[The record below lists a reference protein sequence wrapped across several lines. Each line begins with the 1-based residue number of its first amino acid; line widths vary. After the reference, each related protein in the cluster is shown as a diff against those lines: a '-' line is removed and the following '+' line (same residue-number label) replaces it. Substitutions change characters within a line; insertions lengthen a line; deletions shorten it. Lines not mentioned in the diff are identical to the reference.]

1 MKSQKA
7 APRGDNLRL
16 YFIVCIFAILCVT
29 LGVSALLTLL
39 LEWLTN
45 TRFTVPTI
53 VWMVLFSVVL
63 GGGLSIIMSRF
74 FLRPVTR
81 LGRAMERVAAGDFT
95 VRLDN
100 PGALGEMRDSY
111 AHFNTMTRALA
122 ATETLQSDFISNVSH
137 EFKTPINAI
146 EGYAMLMQDAGNDP
160 ALQREYADKILLST
174 RRLSEL
180 VNNILLLSKV
190 DNQTVPLEKHP
201 YRLDEQLRRAILLL
215 ERKWTQKQIE
225 WDVDMDEATYTG
237 SESLMLH
244 VWVNLLDNAIKFDP
258 VGGEIRLRL
267 RCEPAHIRIDI
278 SDNGPGIPEDQQ
290 SAIFERFYQASQPQ
304 PVPSELAALPH
315 PIFGFV
321 GALQP
326 CIEYG
331 FVEHAAKAHPEW
343 SFVWIGGEKPGADV
357 SALKAL
363 PNCHFLG
370 IKPNEQLPQYLAHFD
385 VCLNLFASG
394 PLSKDVSP
402 LKFYEYLATGKPIV
416 STRQPDQILQ
426 YAPLIHIADT
436 ADEFVEKCAE
446 ARSDTQP
453 ERVRARIEEGRKS
466 SWDARVEQMCEILR
480 SEKIL

>member
-7 APRGDNLRL
+7 TPRGDNLRL

-45 TRFTVPTI
+45 THFTVPTI

-81 LGRAMERVAAGDFT
+81 MGRAMERVAAGDFT

-190 DNQTVPLEKHP
+190 DNQTRPLEKHP

-237 SESLMLH
+237 NESLMLH

-267 RCEPAHIRIDI
+267 HCESTCIRITV
-278 SDNGPGIPEDQQ
+278 SDNGPGIPKDQQ
-290 SAIFERFYQASQPQ
+290 SAIFERFYQADGSHK
-304 PVPSELAALPH
+304 SEGNGLGLALARR
-315 PIFGFV
+315 IV
-321 GALQP
+321 RM
-326 CIEYG
+326 C
-331 FVEHAAKAHPEW
+331 
-343 SFVWIGGEKPGADV
+343 GGEISVSSEPGKGSCFTV
-357 SALKAL
+357 EL
-363 PNCHFLG
+363 PR
-370 IKPNEQLPQYLAHFD
+370 E
-385 VCLNLFASG
+385 
-394 PLSKDVSP
+394 
-402 LKFYEYLATGKPIV
+402 
-416 STRQPDQILQ
+416 
-426 YAPLIHIADT
+426 
-436 ADEFVEKCAE
+436 
-446 ARSDTQP
+446 
-453 ERVRARIEEGRKS
+453 
-466 SWDARVEQMCEILR
+466 
-480 SEKIL
+480 

>member
-7 APRGDNLRL
+7 TPRGDNLRL

-45 TRFTVPTI
+45 THFTVPTI

-63 GGGLSIIMSRF
+63 GSGLSIIMSRF

-81 LGRAMERVAAGDFT
+81 MGRAMERVAAGDFT

-190 DNQTVPLEKHP
+190 DNQTMPLEKHP

-237 SESLMLH
+237 NESLMLH

-267 RCEPAHIRIDI
+267 HCESTCIRITV
-278 SDNGPGIPEDQQ
+278 SDNGPGIPKDQQ
-290 SAIFERFYQASQPQ
+290 SAIFERFYQADGSHK
-304 PVPSELAALPH
+304 SEGNGLGLALARR
-315 PIFGFV
+315 IV
-321 GALQP
+321 RM
-326 CIEYG
+326 C
-331 FVEHAAKAHPEW
+331 
-343 SFVWIGGEKPGADV
+343 GGEISVSSEPGKGSCFTV
-357 SALKAL
+357 EL
-363 PNCHFLG
+363 PR
-370 IKPNEQLPQYLAHFD
+370 E
-385 VCLNLFASG
+385 
-394 PLSKDVSP
+394 
-402 LKFYEYLATGKPIV
+402 
-416 STRQPDQILQ
+416 
-426 YAPLIHIADT
+426 
-436 ADEFVEKCAE
+436 
-446 ARSDTQP
+446 
-453 ERVRARIEEGRKS
+453 
-466 SWDARVEQMCEILR
+466 
-480 SEKIL
+480 

>member
-7 APRGDNLRL
+7 TPRGDNLRL

-45 TRFTVPTI
+45 THFTVPTI

-81 LGRAMERVAAGDFT
+81 MGRAMERVAAGDFT

-190 DNQTVPLEKHP
+190 DNQTMPLEKHP
-201 YRLDEQLRRAILLL
+201 YRLDEQLRRAILQL

-237 SESLMLH
+237 NESLMLH

-267 RCEPAHIRIDI
+267 HCESTCIRITV
-278 SDNGPGIPEDQQ
+278 SDNGPGIPKDQQ
-290 SAIFERFYQASQPQ
+290 SAIFERFYQADGSHK
-304 PVPSELAALPH
+304 SEGNGLGLALARR
-315 PIFGFV
+315 IV
-321 GALQP
+321 RM
-326 CIEYG
+326 C
-331 FVEHAAKAHPEW
+331 
-343 SFVWIGGEKPGADV
+343 GGEISVSSEPGKGSCFTV
-357 SALKAL
+357 EL
-363 PNCHFLG
+363 PR
-370 IKPNEQLPQYLAHFD
+370 E
-385 VCLNLFASG
+385 
-394 PLSKDVSP
+394 
-402 LKFYEYLATGKPIV
+402 
-416 STRQPDQILQ
+416 
-426 YAPLIHIADT
+426 
-436 ADEFVEKCAE
+436 
-446 ARSDTQP
+446 
-453 ERVRARIEEGRKS
+453 
-466 SWDARVEQMCEILR
+466 
-480 SEKIL
+480 

>member
-7 APRGDNLRL
+7 TPRGDNLRL

-45 TRFTVPTI
+45 THFTVHTI

-81 LGRAMERVAAGDFT
+81 MGRAMERVAAGDFT

-190 DNQTVPLEKHP
+190 DNQTMPLEKHP

-237 SESLMLH
+237 NESLMLH

-267 RCEPAHIRIDI
+267 HCESTCIRITV
-278 SDNGPGIPEDQQ
+278 SDNGPGIPKDQQ
-290 SAIFERFYQASQPQ
+290 SAIFERFYQADGSHK
-304 PVPSELAALPH
+304 SEGNGLGLALARR
-315 PIFGFV
+315 IV
-321 GALQP
+321 RM
-326 CIEYG
+326 C
-331 FVEHAAKAHPEW
+331 
-343 SFVWIGGEKPGADV
+343 GGEISVSSEPGKGSCFTV
-357 SALKAL
+357 EL
-363 PNCHFLG
+363 PR
-370 IKPNEQLPQYLAHFD
+370 E
-385 VCLNLFASG
+385 
-394 PLSKDVSP
+394 
-402 LKFYEYLATGKPIV
+402 
-416 STRQPDQILQ
+416 
-426 YAPLIHIADT
+426 
-436 ADEFVEKCAE
+436 
-446 ARSDTQP
+446 
-453 ERVRARIEEGRKS
+453 
-466 SWDARVEQMCEILR
+466 
-480 SEKIL
+480 

>member
-7 APRGDNLRL
+7 TPRGDNLRL

-45 TRFTVPTI
+45 THFTVPTI

-81 LGRAMERVAAGDFT
+81 MGRAMERVAAGDFT

-111 AHFNTMTRALA
+111 AHFNTRTRALA

-190 DNQTVPLEKHP
+190 DNQTMPLEKHP

-237 SESLMLH
+237 NESLMLH

-267 RCEPAHIRIDI
+267 HCESTCIRITV
-278 SDNGPGIPEDQQ
+278 SDNGPGIPKDQQ
-290 SAIFERFYQASQPQ
+290 SAIFERFYQADGSHK
-304 PVPSELAALPH
+304 SEGNGLGLALARR
-315 PIFGFV
+315 IV
-321 GALQP
+321 RM
-326 CIEYG
+326 C
-331 FVEHAAKAHPEW
+331 
-343 SFVWIGGEKPGADV
+343 GGEISVSSEPGKGSCFTV
-357 SALKAL
+357 EL
-363 PNCHFLG
+363 PR
-370 IKPNEQLPQYLAHFD
+370 E
-385 VCLNLFASG
+385 
-394 PLSKDVSP
+394 
-402 LKFYEYLATGKPIV
+402 
-416 STRQPDQILQ
+416 
-426 YAPLIHIADT
+426 
-436 ADEFVEKCAE
+436 
-446 ARSDTQP
+446 
-453 ERVRARIEEGRKS
+453 
-466 SWDARVEQMCEILR
+466 
-480 SEKIL
+480 

>member
-7 APRGDNLRL
+7 TPRGDNLRL

-45 TRFTVPTI
+45 THFTVPTI

-81 LGRAMERVAAGDFT
+81 MGRAMERVAAGDFT

-180 VNNILLLSKV
+180 VNNILLLAKV
-190 DNQTVPLEKHP
+190 DNQTMPLEKHP

-237 SESLMLH
+237 NESLMLH

-267 RCEPAHIRIDI
+267 HCESTCIRITV
-278 SDNGPGIPEDQQ
+278 SDNGPGIPKDQQ
-290 SAIFERFYQASQPQ
+290 SAIFERFYQADGSHK
-304 PVPSELAALPH
+304 SEGNGLGLALARR
-315 PIFGFV
+315 IV
-321 GALQP
+321 RM
-326 CIEYG
+326 C
-331 FVEHAAKAHPEW
+331 
-343 SFVWIGGEKPGADV
+343 GGEISVSSEPGKGSCFTV
-357 SALKAL
+357 EL
-363 PNCHFLG
+363 PR
-370 IKPNEQLPQYLAHFD
+370 E
-385 VCLNLFASG
+385 
-394 PLSKDVSP
+394 
-402 LKFYEYLATGKPIV
+402 
-416 STRQPDQILQ
+416 
-426 YAPLIHIADT
+426 
-436 ADEFVEKCAE
+436 
-446 ARSDTQP
+446 
-453 ERVRARIEEGRKS
+453 
-466 SWDARVEQMCEILR
+466 
-480 SEKIL
+480 

>member
-7 APRGDNLRL
+7 TPRGDNLRL

-39 LEWLTN
+39 LGWLTN
-45 TRFTVPTI
+45 THFTVPTI

-81 LGRAMERVAAGDFT
+81 MGRAMERVAAGDFT

-190 DNQTVPLEKHP
+190 DNQTMPLEKHP

-237 SESLMLH
+237 NESLMLH

-267 RCEPAHIRIDI
+267 HCESTCIRITV
-278 SDNGPGIPEDQQ
+278 SDNGPGIPKDQQ
-290 SAIFERFYQASQPQ
+290 SAIFERFYQADGSHK
-304 PVPSELAALPH
+304 SEGNGLGLALARR
-315 PIFGFV
+315 IV
-321 GALQP
+321 RM
-326 CIEYG
+326 C
-331 FVEHAAKAHPEW
+331 
-343 SFVWIGGEKPGADV
+343 GGEISVSSEPGKGSCFTV
-357 SALKAL
+357 EL
-363 PNCHFLG
+363 PR
-370 IKPNEQLPQYLAHFD
+370 E
-385 VCLNLFASG
+385 
-394 PLSKDVSP
+394 
-402 LKFYEYLATGKPIV
+402 
-416 STRQPDQILQ
+416 
-426 YAPLIHIADT
+426 
-436 ADEFVEKCAE
+436 
-446 ARSDTQP
+446 
-453 ERVRARIEEGRKS
+453 
-466 SWDARVEQMCEILR
+466 
-480 SEKIL
+480 

>member
-7 APRGDNLRL
+7 TPRGDNLRL

-29 LGVSALLTLL
+29 LGVSALLTIL

-45 TRFTVPTI
+45 THFTVPTI

-81 LGRAMERVAAGDFT
+81 MGRAMERVAAGDFT

-190 DNQTVPLEKHP
+190 DNQTMPLEKHP

-237 SESLMLH
+237 NESLMLH

-267 RCEPAHIRIDI
+267 HCESTCIRITV
-278 SDNGPGIPEDQQ
+278 SDNGPGIPKDQQ
-290 SAIFERFYQASQPQ
+290 SAIFERFYQADGSHK
-304 PVPSELAALPH
+304 SEGNGLGLALARR
-315 PIFGFV
+315 IV
-321 GALQP
+321 RM
-326 CIEYG
+326 C
-331 FVEHAAKAHPEW
+331 
-343 SFVWIGGEKPGADV
+343 GGEISVSSEPGKGSCFTV
-357 SALKAL
+357 EL
-363 PNCHFLG
+363 PR
-370 IKPNEQLPQYLAHFD
+370 E
-385 VCLNLFASG
+385 
-394 PLSKDVSP
+394 
-402 LKFYEYLATGKPIV
+402 
-416 STRQPDQILQ
+416 
-426 YAPLIHIADT
+426 
-436 ADEFVEKCAE
+436 
-446 ARSDTQP
+446 
-453 ERVRARIEEGRKS
+453 
-466 SWDARVEQMCEILR
+466 
-480 SEKIL
+480 

>member
-7 APRGDNLRL
+7 TPRGDNLRL

-45 TRFTVPTI
+45 THFTVPTI
-53 VWMVLFSVVL
+53 VWMVLFSLVL

-81 LGRAMERVAAGDFT
+81 MGRAMERVAAGDFT

-190 DNQTVPLEKHP
+190 DNQTMPLEKHP

-237 SESLMLH
+237 NESLMLH

-267 RCEPAHIRIDI
+267 HCESTCIRITV
-278 SDNGPGIPEDQQ
+278 SDNGPGIPKDQQ
-290 SAIFERFYQASQPQ
+290 SAIFERFYQADGSHK
-304 PVPSELAALPH
+304 SEGNGLGLALARR
-315 PIFGFV
+315 IV
-321 GALQP
+321 RM
-326 CIEYG
+326 C
-331 FVEHAAKAHPEW
+331 
-343 SFVWIGGEKPGADV
+343 GGEISVSSEPGKGSCFTV
-357 SALKAL
+357 EL
-363 PNCHFLG
+363 PR
-370 IKPNEQLPQYLAHFD
+370 E
-385 VCLNLFASG
+385 
-394 PLSKDVSP
+394 
-402 LKFYEYLATGKPIV
+402 
-416 STRQPDQILQ
+416 
-426 YAPLIHIADT
+426 
-436 ADEFVEKCAE
+436 
-446 ARSDTQP
+446 
-453 ERVRARIEEGRKS
+453 
-466 SWDARVEQMCEILR
+466 
-480 SEKIL
+480 

>member
-7 APRGDNLRL
+7 TPRGDNLRL

-45 TRFTVPTI
+45 THFTVPTI

-63 GGGLSIIMSRF
+63 GGGLSMIRSRF

-81 LGRAMERVAAGDFT
+81 MGRAMERVAAGDFT

-190 DNQTVPLEKHP
+190 DNQTMPLEKHP

-237 SESLMLH
+237 NESLMLH

-267 RCEPAHIRIDI
+267 HCESTCIRITV
-278 SDNGPGIPEDQQ
+278 SDNGPGIPKDQQ
-290 SAIFERFYQASQPQ
+290 SAIFERFYQADGSHK
-304 PVPSELAALPH
+304 SEGNGLGLALARR
-315 PIFGFV
+315 IV
-321 GALQP
+321 RM
-326 CIEYG
+326 C
-331 FVEHAAKAHPEW
+331 
-343 SFVWIGGEKPGADV
+343 GGEISVSSEPGKGSCFTV
-357 SALKAL
+357 EL
-363 PNCHFLG
+363 PR
-370 IKPNEQLPQYLAHFD
+370 E
-385 VCLNLFASG
+385 
-394 PLSKDVSP
+394 
-402 LKFYEYLATGKPIV
+402 
-416 STRQPDQILQ
+416 
-426 YAPLIHIADT
+426 
-436 ADEFVEKCAE
+436 
-446 ARSDTQP
+446 
-453 ERVRARIEEGRKS
+453 
-466 SWDARVEQMCEILR
+466 
-480 SEKIL
+480 

>member
-7 APRGDNLRL
+7 TPRGDNLRL

-45 TRFTVPTI
+45 THFTVPTI

-190 DNQTVPLEKHP
+190 DNQTMPLEKHP

-237 SESLMLH
+237 NESLMLH

-267 RCEPAHIRIDI
+267 HCESTCIRITV
-278 SDNGPGIPEDQQ
+278 SDNGPGIPKDQQ
-290 SAIFERFYQASQPQ
+290 SAIFERFYQADGSHK
-304 PVPSELAALPH
+304 SEGNGLGLALARR
-315 PIFGFV
+315 IV
-321 GALQP
+321 RM
-326 CIEYG
+326 C
-331 FVEHAAKAHPEW
+331 
-343 SFVWIGGEKPGADV
+343 GGEISVSSEPGKGSCFTV
-357 SALKAL
+357 EL
-363 PNCHFLG
+363 PR
-370 IKPNEQLPQYLAHFD
+370 E
-385 VCLNLFASG
+385 
-394 PLSKDVSP
+394 
-402 LKFYEYLATGKPIV
+402 
-416 STRQPDQILQ
+416 
-426 YAPLIHIADT
+426 
-436 ADEFVEKCAE
+436 
-446 ARSDTQP
+446 
-453 ERVRARIEEGRKS
+453 
-466 SWDARVEQMCEILR
+466 
-480 SEKIL
+480 

>member
-7 APRGDNLRL
+7 TPRGDNLRL

-29 LGVSALLTLL
+29 LGVSALLTIL

-45 TRFTVPTI
+45 THFTVPTI

-190 DNQTVPLEKHP
+190 DNQTMPLEKHP

-237 SESLMLH
+237 NESLMLH

-267 RCEPAHIRIDI
+267 HCESTCIRITV
-278 SDNGPGIPEDQQ
+278 SDNGPGIPKDQQ
-290 SAIFERFYQASQPQ
+290 SAIFERFYQADGSHK
-304 PVPSELAALPH
+304 SEGNGLGLALARR
-315 PIFGFV
+315 IV
-321 GALQP
+321 RM
-326 CIEYG
+326 C
-331 FVEHAAKAHPEW
+331 
-343 SFVWIGGEKPGADV
+343 GGEISVSSEPGKGSCFTV
-357 SALKAL
+357 EL
-363 PNCHFLG
+363 P
-370 IKPNEQLPQYLAHFD
+370 
-385 VCLNLFASG
+385 
-394 PLSKDVSP
+394 SK
-402 LKFYEYLATGKPIV
+402 
-416 STRQPDQILQ
+416 
-426 YAPLIHIADT
+426 
-436 ADEFVEKCAE
+436 
-446 ARSDTQP
+446 
-453 ERVRARIEEGRKS
+453 
-466 SWDARVEQMCEILR
+466 
-480 SEKIL
+480 

>member
-7 APRGDNLRL
+7 TPRGENLRL

-45 TRFTVPTI
+45 THFTVPTI

-81 LGRAMERVAAGDFT
+81 MGRAMERVAAGDFT

-190 DNQTVPLEKHP
+190 DNQTMPLEKHP

-237 SESLMLH
+237 NESLMLH

-267 RCEPAHIRIDI
+267 HCESTCIRITV
-278 SDNGPGIPEDQQ
+278 SDNGPGIPKDQQ
-290 SAIFERFYQASQPQ
+290 SAIFERFYQADGSHK
-304 PVPSELAALPH
+304 SEGNGLGLALARR
-315 PIFGFV
+315 IV
-321 GALQP
+321 RM
-326 CIEYG
+326 C
-331 FVEHAAKAHPEW
+331 
-343 SFVWIGGEKPGADV
+343 GGEISVSSEPGKGSCFTV
-357 SALKAL
+357 EL
-363 PNCHFLG
+363 PR
-370 IKPNEQLPQYLAHFD
+370 E
-385 VCLNLFASG
+385 
-394 PLSKDVSP
+394 
-402 LKFYEYLATGKPIV
+402 
-416 STRQPDQILQ
+416 
-426 YAPLIHIADT
+426 
-436 ADEFVEKCAE
+436 
-446 ARSDTQP
+446 
-453 ERVRARIEEGRKS
+453 
-466 SWDARVEQMCEILR
+466 
-480 SEKIL
+480 

>member
-7 APRGDNLRL
+7 TPRGDNLRL

-45 TRFTVPTI
+45 THFTVPTI

-81 LGRAMERVAAGDFT
+81 MGRAMERVAAGDFT

-190 DNQTVPLEKHP
+190 DNQTMPLEKHP

-237 SESLMLH
+237 NESLMLH

-267 RCEPAHIRIDI
+267 HCESTCIRITV
-278 SDNGPGIPEDQQ
+278 SDNGPGIPKDQQ
-290 SAIFERFYQASQPQ
+290 SAIFERFYQADGSHK
-304 PVPSELAALPH
+304 SEGNGLGLALARR
-315 PIFGFV
+315 IV
-321 GALQP
+321 RM
-326 CIEYG
+326 C
-331 FVEHAAKAHPEW
+331 
-343 SFVWIGGEKPGADV
+343 GGEISVSSEPGKGSCFTV
-357 SALKAL
+357 EL
-363 PNCHFLG
+363 
-370 IKPNEQLPQYLAHFD
+370 
-385 VCLNLFASG
+385 
-394 PLSKDVSP
+394 LSK
-402 LKFYEYLATGKPIV
+402 
-416 STRQPDQILQ
+416 
-426 YAPLIHIADT
+426 
-436 ADEFVEKCAE
+436 
-446 ARSDTQP
+446 
-453 ERVRARIEEGRKS
+453 
-466 SWDARVEQMCEILR
+466 
-480 SEKIL
+480 

>member
-7 APRGDNLRL
+7 TPRGDNLRL

-45 TRFTVPTI
+45 THFTVPTI
-53 VWMVLFSVVL
+53 LWMVLFSVVL

-81 LGRAMERVAAGDFT
+81 MGRAMERVAAGDFT

-190 DNQTVPLEKHP
+190 DNQTMPLEKHP

-237 SESLMLH
+237 NESLMLH

-267 RCEPAHIRIDI
+267 HCESTCIRITV
-278 SDNGPGIPEDQQ
+278 SDNGPGIPKDQQ
-290 SAIFERFYQASQPQ
+290 SAIFERFYQADGSHK
-304 PVPSELAALPH
+304 SEGNGLGLALARR
-315 PIFGFV
+315 IV
-321 GALQP
+321 RM
-326 CIEYG
+326 C
-331 FVEHAAKAHPEW
+331 
-343 SFVWIGGEKPGADV
+343 GGEISVSSEPGKGSCFTV
-357 SALKAL
+357 EL
-363 PNCHFLG
+363 PR
-370 IKPNEQLPQYLAHFD
+370 E
-385 VCLNLFASG
+385 
-394 PLSKDVSP
+394 
-402 LKFYEYLATGKPIV
+402 
-416 STRQPDQILQ
+416 
-426 YAPLIHIADT
+426 
-436 ADEFVEKCAE
+436 
-446 ARSDTQP
+446 
-453 ERVRARIEEGRKS
+453 
-466 SWDARVEQMCEILR
+466 
-480 SEKIL
+480 

>member
-7 APRGDNLRL
+7 TPRGDNLRL

-45 TRFTVPTI
+45 THFTVPTI

-81 LGRAMERVAAGDFT
+81 MGRAMERVAAGDFT

-190 DNQTVPLEKHP
+190 DNQTMPLEKHP

-237 SESLMLH
+237 NESLMLH

-267 RCEPAHIRIDI
+267 HCESTCIRITV
-278 SDNGPGIPEDQQ
+278 SDNGPGIPKDQQ
-290 SAIFERFYQASQPQ
+290 SAIFERFHQADGSHK
-304 PVPSELAALPH
+304 SEGNGLGLALARR
-315 PIFGFV
+315 IV
-321 GALQP
+321 RM
-326 CIEYG
+326 C
-331 FVEHAAKAHPEW
+331 
-343 SFVWIGGEKPGADV
+343 GGEISVSSEPGKGSCFTV
-357 SALKAL
+357 EL
-363 PNCHFLG
+363 PR
-370 IKPNEQLPQYLAHFD
+370 E
-385 VCLNLFASG
+385 
-394 PLSKDVSP
+394 
-402 LKFYEYLATGKPIV
+402 
-416 STRQPDQILQ
+416 
-426 YAPLIHIADT
+426 
-436 ADEFVEKCAE
+436 
-446 ARSDTQP
+446 
-453 ERVRARIEEGRKS
+453 
-466 SWDARVEQMCEILR
+466 
-480 SEKIL
+480 

>member
-7 APRGDNLRL
+7 TPRGDNLRL

-45 TRFTVPTI
+45 THFTVPTI

-81 LGRAMERVAAGDFT
+81 MGRAMERVAAGDFT

-190 DNQTVPLEKHP
+190 DNQTMPLEKHP

-237 SESLMLH
+237 NESLMLH

-267 RCEPAHIRIDI
+267 HCESTCIRITV
-278 SDNGPGIPEDQQ
+278 SDNGPGIPKDQQ
-290 SAIFERFYQASQPQ
+290 SAIFERFYQADGSHK
-304 PVPSELAALPH
+304 SEGNGLGLALARR
-315 PIFGFV
+315 IV
-321 GALQP
+321 RM
-326 CIEYG
+326 C
-331 FVEHAAKAHPEW
+331 
-343 SFVWIGGEKPGADV
+343 GGEISVSSEPGKGRCFTV
-357 SALKAL
+357 EL
-363 PNCHFLG
+363 PR
-370 IKPNEQLPQYLAHFD
+370 E
-385 VCLNLFASG
+385 
-394 PLSKDVSP
+394 
-402 LKFYEYLATGKPIV
+402 
-416 STRQPDQILQ
+416 
-426 YAPLIHIADT
+426 
-436 ADEFVEKCAE
+436 
-446 ARSDTQP
+446 
-453 ERVRARIEEGRKS
+453 
-466 SWDARVEQMCEILR
+466 
-480 SEKIL
+480 

>member
-7 APRGDNLRL
+7 TPRGDNLRL

-45 TRFTVPTI
+45 THFTVPTI

-81 LGRAMERVAAGDFT
+81 MGRAMERVAAGDFT

-190 DNQTVPLEKHP
+190 DTQTMPLEKHP

-237 SESLMLH
+237 NESLMLH

-267 RCEPAHIRIDI
+267 HCESTCIRITV
-278 SDNGPGIPEDQQ
+278 SDNGPGIPKDQQ
-290 SAIFERFYQASQPQ
+290 SAIFERFYQADGSHK
-304 PVPSELAALPH
+304 SEGNGLGLALARR
-315 PIFGFV
+315 IV
-321 GALQP
+321 RM
-326 CIEYG
+326 C
-331 FVEHAAKAHPEW
+331 
-343 SFVWIGGEKPGADV
+343 GGEISVSSEPGKGSCFTV
-357 SALKAL
+357 EL
-363 PNCHFLG
+363 PR
-370 IKPNEQLPQYLAHFD
+370 E
-385 VCLNLFASG
+385 
-394 PLSKDVSP
+394 
-402 LKFYEYLATGKPIV
+402 
-416 STRQPDQILQ
+416 
-426 YAPLIHIADT
+426 
-436 ADEFVEKCAE
+436 
-446 ARSDTQP
+446 
-453 ERVRARIEEGRKS
+453 
-466 SWDARVEQMCEILR
+466 
-480 SEKIL
+480 

>member
-7 APRGDNLRL
+7 TPRGDNLRL

-45 TRFTVPTI
+45 THFTVPTI

-63 GGGLSIIMSRF
+63 GGGLSIIMSSF

-81 LGRAMERVAAGDFT
+81 MGRAMERVAAGDFT

-190 DNQTVPLEKHP
+190 DNQTMPLEKHP

-237 SESLMLH
+237 NESLMLH

-267 RCEPAHIRIDI
+267 HCESTCIRITV
-278 SDNGPGIPEDQQ
+278 SDNGPGIPKDQQ
-290 SAIFERFYQASQPQ
+290 SAIFERFYQADGSHK
-304 PVPSELAALPH
+304 SEGNGLGLALARR
-315 PIFGFV
+315 IV
-321 GALQP
+321 RM
-326 CIEYG
+326 C
-331 FVEHAAKAHPEW
+331 
-343 SFVWIGGEKPGADV
+343 GGEISVSSEPGKGSCFTV
-357 SALKAL
+357 EL
-363 PNCHFLG
+363 PR
-370 IKPNEQLPQYLAHFD
+370 E
-385 VCLNLFASG
+385 
-394 PLSKDVSP
+394 
-402 LKFYEYLATGKPIV
+402 
-416 STRQPDQILQ
+416 
-426 YAPLIHIADT
+426 
-436 ADEFVEKCAE
+436 
-446 ARSDTQP
+446 
-453 ERVRARIEEGRKS
+453 
-466 SWDARVEQMCEILR
+466 
-480 SEKIL
+480 

>member
-7 APRGDNLRL
+7 TPRGDNLRL

-45 TRFTVPTI
+45 THFTVPTI

-81 LGRAMERVAAGDFT
+81 MGRAMERVAAGDFT

-190 DNQTVPLEKHP
+190 DNQTMPLEKHP

-237 SESLMLH
+237 NESLMLH

-267 RCEPAHIRIDI
+267 HCESTCIRITV
-278 SDNGPGIPEDQQ
+278 SDNGPGIPKDQQ
-290 SAIFERFYQASQPQ
+290 SAIFERFYQADGSHK
-304 PVPSELAALPH
+304 SEGNGLGLALARR
-315 PIFGFV
+315 IV
-321 GALQP
+321 RM
-326 CIEYG
+326 C
-331 FVEHAAKAHPEW
+331 
-343 SFVWIGGEKPGADV
+343 GGEVSVSSEPGKGSCFTV
-357 SALKAL
+357 EL
-363 PNCHFLG
+363 PR
-370 IKPNEQLPQYLAHFD
+370 E
-385 VCLNLFASG
+385 
-394 PLSKDVSP
+394 
-402 LKFYEYLATGKPIV
+402 
-416 STRQPDQILQ
+416 
-426 YAPLIHIADT
+426 
-436 ADEFVEKCAE
+436 
-446 ARSDTQP
+446 
-453 ERVRARIEEGRKS
+453 
-466 SWDARVEQMCEILR
+466 
-480 SEKIL
+480 

>member
-7 APRGDNLRL
+7 TPRGDNLRL

-45 TRFTVPTI
+45 THFTVPTI
-53 VWMVLFSVVL
+53 VWMVLFSVGL

-81 LGRAMERVAAGDFT
+81 MGRAMERVAAGDFT

-190 DNQTVPLEKHP
+190 DNQTMPLEKHP

-237 SESLMLH
+237 NESLMLH

-267 RCEPAHIRIDI
+267 HCESTCIRITV
-278 SDNGPGIPEDQQ
+278 SDNGPGIPKDQQ
-290 SAIFERFYQASQPQ
+290 SAIFERFYQADGSHK
-304 PVPSELAALPH
+304 SEGNGLGLALARRIVRL
-315 PIFGFV
+315 
-321 GALQP
+321 
-326 CIEYG
+326 C
-331 FVEHAAKAHPEW
+331 
-343 SFVWIGGEKPGADV
+343 GGEISVSSEPGKGSCFTV
-357 SALKAL
+357 EL
-363 PNCHFLG
+363 P
-370 IKPNEQLPQYLAHFD
+370 
-385 VCLNLFASG
+385 
-394 PLSKDVSP
+394 SK
-402 LKFYEYLATGKPIV
+402 
-416 STRQPDQILQ
+416 
-426 YAPLIHIADT
+426 
-436 ADEFVEKCAE
+436 
-446 ARSDTQP
+446 
-453 ERVRARIEEGRKS
+453 
-466 SWDARVEQMCEILR
+466 
-480 SEKIL
+480 

>member
-7 APRGDNLRL
+7 TPRGDNLRL
-16 YFIVCIFAILCVT
+16 YFIVCIFAFLCVT

-45 TRFTVPTI
+45 THFTVPTI

-81 LGRAMERVAAGDFT
+81 MGRAMERVAAGDFT

-190 DNQTVPLEKHP
+190 DNQTMPLEKHP

-237 SESLMLH
+237 NESLMLH

-267 RCEPAHIRIDI
+267 HCESTCIRITV
-278 SDNGPGIPEDQQ
+278 SDNGPGIPKDQQ
-290 SAIFERFYQASQPQ
+290 SAIFERFYQADGSHK
-304 PVPSELAALPH
+304 SEGNGLGLALARR
-315 PIFGFV
+315 IV
-321 GALQP
+321 RM
-326 CIEYG
+326 C
-331 FVEHAAKAHPEW
+331 
-343 SFVWIGGEKPGADV
+343 GGEISVSSEPGKGSCFTV
-357 SALKAL
+357 EL
-363 PNCHFLG
+363 PR
-370 IKPNEQLPQYLAHFD
+370 E
-385 VCLNLFASG
+385 
-394 PLSKDVSP
+394 
-402 LKFYEYLATGKPIV
+402 
-416 STRQPDQILQ
+416 
-426 YAPLIHIADT
+426 
-436 ADEFVEKCAE
+436 
-446 ARSDTQP
+446 
-453 ERVRARIEEGRKS
+453 
-466 SWDARVEQMCEILR
+466 
-480 SEKIL
+480 

>member
-7 APRGDNLRL
+7 TPRGDNLRL

-45 TRFTVPTI
+45 THFTVPTI

-81 LGRAMERVAAGDFT
+81 MGRAMQRVAAGDFT

-190 DNQTVPLEKHP
+190 DNQTMPLEKHP

-237 SESLMLH
+237 NESLMLH

-267 RCEPAHIRIDI
+267 HCESTCIRITV
-278 SDNGPGIPEDQQ
+278 SDNGPGIPKDQQ
-290 SAIFERFYQASQPQ
+290 SAIFERFYQAEGSHK
-304 PVPSELAALPH
+304 SEGNGLGLALARR
-315 PIFGFV
+315 IV
-321 GALQP
+321 RM
-326 CIEYG
+326 C
-331 FVEHAAKAHPEW
+331 
-343 SFVWIGGEKPGADV
+343 GGEISVSSEPGKGSCFTV
-357 SALKAL
+357 EL
-363 PNCHFLG
+363 PR
-370 IKPNEQLPQYLAHFD
+370 E
-385 VCLNLFASG
+385 
-394 PLSKDVSP
+394 
-402 LKFYEYLATGKPIV
+402 
-416 STRQPDQILQ
+416 
-426 YAPLIHIADT
+426 
-436 ADEFVEKCAE
+436 
-446 ARSDTQP
+446 
-453 ERVRARIEEGRKS
+453 
-466 SWDARVEQMCEILR
+466 
-480 SEKIL
+480 

>member
-7 APRGDNLRL
+7 TPRGDNLRL

-45 TRFTVPTI
+45 THFTVPTI

-81 LGRAMERVAAGDFT
+81 MGRAMERVAAGDFT

-190 DNQTVPLEKHP
+190 DNQTMPLEKHP

-237 SESLMLH
+237 NESLMLH

-267 RCEPAHIRIDI
+267 HCESTCIRITV
-278 SDNGPGIPEDQQ
+278 SDNGPGIPKDQQ
-290 SAIFERFYQASQPQ
+290 SAIFERFYQADGSHK
-304 PVPSELAALPH
+304 SEGNGLGLALARR
-315 PIFGFV
+315 IV
-321 GALQP
+321 RM
-326 CIEYG
+326 C
-331 FVEHAAKAHPEW
+331 
-343 SFVWIGGEKPGADV
+343 GGEISVSSEPGKGSCFTV
-357 SALKAL
+357 EL
-363 PNCHFLG
+363 P
-370 IKPNEQLPQYLAHFD
+370 
-385 VCLNLFASG
+385 
-394 PLSKDVSP
+394 
-402 LKFYEYLATGKPIV
+402 
-416 STRQPDQILQ
+416 
-426 YAPLIHIADT
+426 
-436 ADEFVEKCAE
+436 
-446 ARSDTQP
+446 
-453 ERVRARIEEGRKS
+453 IE
-466 SWDARVEQMCEILR
+466 
-480 SEKIL
+480 

>member
-7 APRGDNLRL
+7 TPRGDNLRL

-45 TRFTVPTI
+45 THFTVPTI

-81 LGRAMERVAAGDFT
+81 MGRAMERVAAGDFT

-146 EGYAMLMQDAGNDP
+146 EGYAMLMQDASNDP

-190 DNQTVPLEKHP
+190 DNQTMPLEKHP

-237 SESLMLH
+237 NESLMLH

-267 RCEPAHIRIDI
+267 HCESTCIRITV
-278 SDNGPGIPEDQQ
+278 SDNGPGIPKDQQ
-290 SAIFERFYQASQPQ
+290 SAIFERFYQADGSHK
-304 PVPSELAALPH
+304 SEGNGLGLALARR
-315 PIFGFV
+315 IV
-321 GALQP
+321 RM
-326 CIEYG
+326 C
-331 FVEHAAKAHPEW
+331 
-343 SFVWIGGEKPGADV
+343 GGEISVSSEPGKGSCFTV
-357 SALKAL
+357 EL
-363 PNCHFLG
+363 PR
-370 IKPNEQLPQYLAHFD
+370 E
-385 VCLNLFASG
+385 
-394 PLSKDVSP
+394 
-402 LKFYEYLATGKPIV
+402 
-416 STRQPDQILQ
+416 
-426 YAPLIHIADT
+426 
-436 ADEFVEKCAE
+436 
-446 ARSDTQP
+446 
-453 ERVRARIEEGRKS
+453 
-466 SWDARVEQMCEILR
+466 
-480 SEKIL
+480 

>member
-7 APRGDNLRL
+7 TPRGDNLRL

-45 TRFTVPTI
+45 THFTVPTI

-81 LGRAMERVAAGDFT
+81 MGRAMERVAAGDFT

-146 EGYAMLMQDAGNDP
+146 EGYAMLMQDSGNDP

-190 DNQTVPLEKHP
+190 DNQTMPLEKHP

-237 SESLMLH
+237 NESLMLH

-267 RCEPAHIRIDI
+267 HCESTCIRITV
-278 SDNGPGIPEDQQ
+278 SDNGPGIPKDQQ
-290 SAIFERFYQASQPQ
+290 SAIFERFYQADGSHK
-304 PVPSELAALPH
+304 SEGNGLGLALARR
-315 PIFGFV
+315 IV
-321 GALQP
+321 RM
-326 CIEYG
+326 C
-331 FVEHAAKAHPEW
+331 
-343 SFVWIGGEKPGADV
+343 GGEISVSSEPGKGSCFTV
-357 SALKAL
+357 EL
-363 PNCHFLG
+363 PR
-370 IKPNEQLPQYLAHFD
+370 E
-385 VCLNLFASG
+385 
-394 PLSKDVSP
+394 
-402 LKFYEYLATGKPIV
+402 
-416 STRQPDQILQ
+416 
-426 YAPLIHIADT
+426 
-436 ADEFVEKCAE
+436 
-446 ARSDTQP
+446 
-453 ERVRARIEEGRKS
+453 
-466 SWDARVEQMCEILR
+466 
-480 SEKIL
+480 

>member
-7 APRGDNLRL
+7 TPRGDNLRL

-45 TRFTVPTI
+45 THFTVPTI

-63 GGGLSIIMSRF
+63 GGGLSIIMSRY

-81 LGRAMERVAAGDFT
+81 MGRAMERVAAGDFT

-190 DNQTVPLEKHP
+190 DNQTMPLEKHP

-237 SESLMLH
+237 NESLMLH

-267 RCEPAHIRIDI
+267 HCESTCIRITV
-278 SDNGPGIPEDQQ
+278 SDNGPGIPKDQQ
-290 SAIFERFYQASQPQ
+290 SAIFERFYQADGSHK
-304 PVPSELAALPH
+304 SEGNGLGLALARR
-315 PIFGFV
+315 IV
-321 GALQP
+321 RM
-326 CIEYG
+326 C
-331 FVEHAAKAHPEW
+331 
-343 SFVWIGGEKPGADV
+343 GGEISVSSEPGKGSCFTV
-357 SALKAL
+357 EL
-363 PNCHFLG
+363 PR
-370 IKPNEQLPQYLAHFD
+370 E
-385 VCLNLFASG
+385 
-394 PLSKDVSP
+394 
-402 LKFYEYLATGKPIV
+402 
-416 STRQPDQILQ
+416 
-426 YAPLIHIADT
+426 
-436 ADEFVEKCAE
+436 
-446 ARSDTQP
+446 
-453 ERVRARIEEGRKS
+453 
-466 SWDARVEQMCEILR
+466 
-480 SEKIL
+480 

>member
-7 APRGDNLRL
+7 TPRGDNLRL

-45 TRFTVPTI
+45 THFTVPTI

-81 LGRAMERVAAGDFT
+81 MGRAMERVAAGDFT

-190 DNQTVPLEKHP
+190 DNQTMPLEKHP

-237 SESLMLH
+237 NESLMLH

-267 RCEPAHIRIDI
+267 HCESTCIRITV
-278 SDNGPGIPEDQQ
+278 SDNGPGIPKDQQ
-290 SAIFERFYQASQPQ
+290 SAIFERFYQADGSHK
-304 PVPSELAALPH
+304 SEGNGLGLALVKQ
-315 PIFGFV
+315 I
-321 GALQP
+321 L
-326 CIEYG
+326 
-331 FVEHAAKAHPEW
+331 KL
-343 SFVWIGGEKPGADV
+343 SGGEIQAENLPGGGCRFTV
-357 SALKAL
+357 TLY
-363 PNCHFLG
+363 PGN
-370 IKPNEQLPQYLAHFD
+370 
-385 VCLNLFASG
+385 
-394 PLSKDVSP
+394 
-402 LKFYEYLATGKPIV
+402 
-416 STRQPDQILQ
+416 
-426 YAPLIHIADT
+426 
-436 ADEFVEKCAE
+436 
-446 ARSDTQP
+446 
-453 ERVRARIEEGRKS
+453 
-466 SWDARVEQMCEILR
+466 
-480 SEKIL
+480 

>member
-1 MKSQKA
+1 MKSHKA
-7 APRGDNLRL
+7 TPRGDNLRL

-45 TRFTVPTI
+45 THFTVPTI

-81 LGRAMERVAAGDFT
+81 MGRAMERVAAGDFT

-190 DNQTVPLEKHP
+190 DNQTMPLEKHP

-237 SESLMLH
+237 NESLMLH

-267 RCEPAHIRIDI
+267 HCESTCIRITV
-278 SDNGPGIPEDQQ
+278 SDNGPGIPKDQQ
-290 SAIFERFYQASQPQ
+290 SAIFERFYQADGSHK
-304 PVPSELAALPH
+304 SEGNGLGLALARR
-315 PIFGFV
+315 IV
-321 GALQP
+321 RM
-326 CIEYG
+326 C
-331 FVEHAAKAHPEW
+331 
-343 SFVWIGGEKPGADV
+343 GGEISVSSEPGKGSCFTV
-357 SALKAL
+357 EL
-363 PNCHFLG
+363 PR
-370 IKPNEQLPQYLAHFD
+370 E
-385 VCLNLFASG
+385 
-394 PLSKDVSP
+394 
-402 LKFYEYLATGKPIV
+402 
-416 STRQPDQILQ
+416 
-426 YAPLIHIADT
+426 
-436 ADEFVEKCAE
+436 
-446 ARSDTQP
+446 
-453 ERVRARIEEGRKS
+453 
-466 SWDARVEQMCEILR
+466 
-480 SEKIL
+480 

>member
-7 APRGDNLRL
+7 TPRGDNLRL

-39 LEWLTN
+39 PEWLTN
-45 TRFTVPTI
+45 THFTVPTI

-81 LGRAMERVAAGDFT
+81 MGRAMERVAAGDFT

-190 DNQTVPLEKHP
+190 DNQTMPLEKHP

-237 SESLMLH
+237 NESLMLH

-267 RCEPAHIRIDI
+267 HCESTCIRITV
-278 SDNGPGIPEDQQ
+278 SDNGPGIPKDQQ
-290 SAIFERFYQASQPQ
+290 SAIFERFYQADGSHK
-304 PVPSELAALPH
+304 SEGNGLGLALARR
-315 PIFGFV
+315 IV
-321 GALQP
+321 RM
-326 CIEYG
+326 C
-331 FVEHAAKAHPEW
+331 
-343 SFVWIGGEKPGADV
+343 GGEISVSSEPGKGSCFTV
-357 SALKAL
+357 EL
-363 PNCHFLG
+363 PR
-370 IKPNEQLPQYLAHFD
+370 E
-385 VCLNLFASG
+385 
-394 PLSKDVSP
+394 
-402 LKFYEYLATGKPIV
+402 
-416 STRQPDQILQ
+416 
-426 YAPLIHIADT
+426 
-436 ADEFVEKCAE
+436 
-446 ARSDTQP
+446 
-453 ERVRARIEEGRKS
+453 
-466 SWDARVEQMCEILR
+466 
-480 SEKIL
+480 

>member
-7 APRGDNLRL
+7 TPRGDNLRL

-45 TRFTVPTI
+45 THFTVPTI

-81 LGRAMERVAAGDFT
+81 MGRAMERVAAGDFT

-190 DNQTVPLEKHP
+190 DNQTMPLEKHP

-237 SESLMLH
+237 NESLMLH

-267 RCEPAHIRIDI
+267 HCESTCIRITV
-278 SDNGPGIPEDQQ
+278 SDNGPGIPKDQQ
-290 SAIFERFYQASQPQ
+290 SAIFERFYQADGSHK
-304 PVPSELAALPH
+304 SEGNGLGLALARR
-315 PIFGFV
+315 IV
-321 GALQP
+321 RM
-326 CIEYG
+326 C
-331 FVEHAAKAHPEW
+331 
-343 SFVWIGGEKPGADV
+343 GGEISVSSEPGKGSCFTV
-357 SALKAL
+357 EL
-363 PNCHFLG
+363 P
-370 IKPNEQLPQYLAHFD
+370 
-385 VCLNLFASG
+385 
-394 PLSKDVSP
+394 SK
-402 LKFYEYLATGKPIV
+402 
-416 STRQPDQILQ
+416 
-426 YAPLIHIADT
+426 
-436 ADEFVEKCAE
+436 
-446 ARSDTQP
+446 
-453 ERVRARIEEGRKS
+453 
-466 SWDARVEQMCEILR
+466 
-480 SEKIL
+480 

>member
-7 APRGDNLRL
+7 TPRGDNLRL

-45 TRFTVPTI
+45 THFTVPTI

-81 LGRAMERVAAGDFT
+81 MGRAMERVAAGDFT

-190 DNQTVPLEKHP
+190 DNQTMPLEKHP

-237 SESLMLH
+237 NESLMLH

-267 RCEPAHIRIDI
+267 HCESTCIRITV
-278 SDNGPGIPEDQQ
+278 SDNGPGIPKDQQ
-290 SAIFERFYQASQPQ
+290 SAIFERFYQADGSHK
-304 PVPSELAALPH
+304 SEGNGLGLALARR
-315 PIFGFV
+315 IV
-321 GALQP
+321 RM
-326 CIEYG
+326 C
-331 FVEHAAKAHPEW
+331 
-343 SFVWIGGEKPGADV
+343 GGEISVSSEPGKGSCFTV
-357 SALKAL
+357 EL
-363 PNCHFLG
+363 PR
-370 IKPNEQLPQYLAHFD
+370 E
-385 VCLNLFASG
+385 
-394 PLSKDVSP
+394 
-402 LKFYEYLATGKPIV
+402 
-416 STRQPDQILQ
+416 
-426 YAPLIHIADT
+426 
-436 ADEFVEKCAE
+436 
-446 ARSDTQP
+446 
-453 ERVRARIEEGRKS
+453 
-466 SWDARVEQMCEILR
+466 
-480 SEKIL
+480 

>member
-7 APRGDNLRL
+7 TPRGDNLRL

-45 TRFTVPTI
+45 THFTVPTI

-81 LGRAMERVAAGDFT
+81 MGRAMERVAAGDFT

-190 DNQTVPLEKHP
+190 DNQTMPLEKHP

-215 ERKWTQKQIE
+215 ERKWTQQQIE

-237 SESLMLH
+237 NESLMLH

-267 RCEPAHIRIDI
+267 HCESTCIRITV
-278 SDNGPGIPEDQQ
+278 SDNGPGIPKDQQ
-290 SAIFERFYQASQPQ
+290 SAIFERFYQADGSHK
-304 PVPSELAALPH
+304 SEGNGLGLALARR
-315 PIFGFV
+315 IV
-321 GALQP
+321 RM
-326 CIEYG
+326 C
-331 FVEHAAKAHPEW
+331 
-343 SFVWIGGEKPGADV
+343 GGEISVSSEPGKGSCFTV
-357 SALKAL
+357 EL
-363 PNCHFLG
+363 PR
-370 IKPNEQLPQYLAHFD
+370 E
-385 VCLNLFASG
+385 
-394 PLSKDVSP
+394 
-402 LKFYEYLATGKPIV
+402 
-416 STRQPDQILQ
+416 
-426 YAPLIHIADT
+426 
-436 ADEFVEKCAE
+436 
-446 ARSDTQP
+446 
-453 ERVRARIEEGRKS
+453 
-466 SWDARVEQMCEILR
+466 
-480 SEKIL
+480 

>member
-7 APRGDNLRL
+7 TPRGDNLRL

-45 TRFTVPTI
+45 THFTVPTI

-81 LGRAMERVAAGDFT
+81 MGRAMERVAAGDFT

-180 VNNILLLSKV
+180 VNNIRLLSKV
-190 DNQTVPLEKHP
+190 DNQTMPLEKHP

-225 WDVDMDEATYTG
+225 WAVDMDEATYTG
-237 SESLMLH
+237 NESLMLH

-267 RCEPAHIRIDI
+267 HCESTCIRITV
-278 SDNGPGIPEDQQ
+278 SDNGPGIPKDQQ
-290 SAIFERFYQASQPQ
+290 SAIFERFYQADGSHK
-304 PVPSELAALPH
+304 SEGNGLGLALARR
-315 PIFGFV
+315 IV
-321 GALQP
+321 RM
-326 CIEYG
+326 C
-331 FVEHAAKAHPEW
+331 
-343 SFVWIGGEKPGADV
+343 GGEISVSSEPGKGSCFTV
-357 SALKAL
+357 EL
-363 PNCHFLG
+363 PR
-370 IKPNEQLPQYLAHFD
+370 E
-385 VCLNLFASG
+385 
-394 PLSKDVSP
+394 
-402 LKFYEYLATGKPIV
+402 
-416 STRQPDQILQ
+416 
-426 YAPLIHIADT
+426 
-436 ADEFVEKCAE
+436 
-446 ARSDTQP
+446 
-453 ERVRARIEEGRKS
+453 
-466 SWDARVEQMCEILR
+466 
-480 SEKIL
+480 